1 MASFNYTVNVT
12 GDCSHSSVGVISV
25 QPYGGTPPYTIE
37 WYDPSLPPAQI
48 DNDVPSIRTGVQYG
62 TYSLRLNDST
72 LPINNEF
79 YINVPVSSGV
89 CTNIVSV
96 QNTTCGL
103 NNGSVILGSSSLYSS
118 TIFYLYSGN
127 STYITS
133 ATTTNQS
140 DLTIGNLT
148 AGTYYVTVLDLGG
161 CTGKSQNFIVE
172 ESDIMDYGLYSV
184 PNSSCGGTPIGKIYV
199 TGLTGNPPFTYL
211 WNNGAITSSITG
223 LTAGVY
229 SVQVTDGYGCNLSQS
244 ATVDTVNPIGLGIFT
259 SIPPTCFSNDGSLSL
274 TITGGTAPYYYSAS
288 TGNVLISY
296 SQTYTLSGLS
306 SGNYSFQVTDAGLC
320 TILVGTSLATPQG
333 IASVNVTAQNSTCSS
348 TNGQITVSVVGGV
361 SPYSY
366 TLIYPDGNSLT
377 ISNSQTSQLFTNLV
391 TGTYT
396 IGVQD
401 NSGCNY
407 IQEAT
412 IYAENKFTISTEITG
427 TTCNQ
432 NNGTVL
438 VIASTGGELPYDYS
452 LDGLVNVIDTN
463 LNQIT
468 FTNVSSGQHNVTVT
482 DASGCVQSS
491 QIYVPSSQ
499 PLDFSLYSTSCGN
512 GNSGSIT
519 TFINSGTAPF
529 TFNWSDNVPN
539 NPQQIQVTGLTAGTY
554 SVTVTDNYGCSLKR
568 TTIIDCAT
576 NYTSF
581 QTYVMG
587 SEVFNIQSPT
597 KCSLLQMMNEGYL
610 DLTSGNT
617 NCNLISATFTAKVS
631 VNPLGLSTS
640 NTFFTSTSLI
650 TAPADNLWYD
660 TIKNLLLSVSGVGNV
675 IINQLNNQITIET
688 IKGDNSL
695 SGQEIII
702 ELVIV
707 YDIMCL
713 T

>member
-1 MASFNYTVNVT
+1 VEADYAQLNTDNTFLTPNTQTFQGSNASV
-12 GDCSHSSVGVISV
+12 
-25 QPYGGTPPYTIE
+25 
-37 WYDPSLPPAQI
+37 
-48 DNDVPSIRTGVQYG
+48 
-62 TYSLRLNDST
+62 
-72 LPINNEF
+72 
-79 YINVPVSSGV
+79 
-89 CTNIVSV
+89 
-96 QNTTCGL
+96 
-103 NNGSVILGSSSLYSS
+103 
-118 TIFYLYSGN
+118 
-127 STYITS
+127 
-133 ATTTNQS
+133 
-140 DLTIGNLT
+140 
-148 AGTYYVTVLDLGG
+148 
-161 CTGKSQNFIVE
+161 
-172 ESDIMDYGLYSV
+172 
-184 PNSSCGGTPIGKIYV
+184 
-199 TGLTGNPPFTYL
+199 
-211 WNNGAITSSITG
+211 G
-223 LTAGVY
+223 LTA
-229 SVQVTDGYGCNLSQS
+229 
-244 ATVDTVNPIGLGIFT
+244 P
-259 SIPPTCFSNDGSLSL
+259 
-274 TITGGTAPYYYSAS
+274 
-288 TGNVLISY
+288 
-296 SQTYTLSGLS
+296 
-306 SGNYSFQVTDAGLC
+306 
-320 TILVGTSLATPQG
+320 LV
-333 IASVNVTAQNSTCSS
+333 
-348 TNGQITVSVVGGV
+348 
-361 SPYSY
+361 
-366 TLIYPDGNSLT
+366 

-512 GNSGSIT
+512 GNSGLIT

-568 TTIIDCAT
+568 TTTIDCAT

-597 KCSLLQMMNEGYL
+597 KCSLLHMMNEGYL

-617 NCNLISATFTAKVS
+617 NCNLISAIFTAKVS

-650 TAPADNLWYD
+650 TVPADNLWYD

>member
-1 MASFNYTVNVT
+1 M
-12 GDCSHSSVGVISV
+12 I
-25 QPYGGTPPYTIE
+25 
-37 WYDPSLPPAQI
+37 
-48 DNDVPSIRTGVQYG
+48 
-62 TYSLRLNDST
+62 
-72 LPINNEF
+72 
-79 YINVPVSSGV
+79 
-89 CTNIVSV
+89 
-96 QNTTCGL
+96 
-103 NNGSVILGSSSLYSS
+103 
-118 TIFYLYSGN
+118 
-127 STYITS
+127 
-133 ATTTNQS
+133 
-140 DLTIGNLT
+140 
-148 AGTYYVTVLDLGG
+148 
-161 CTGKSQNFIVE
+161 
-172 ESDIMDYGLYSV
+172 
-184 PNSSCGGTPIGKIYV
+184 
-199 TGLTGNPPFTYL
+199 
-211 WNNGAITSSITG
+211 
-223 LTAGVY
+223 
-229 SVQVTDGYGCNLSQS
+229 
-244 ATVDTVNPIGLGIFT
+244 
-259 SIPPTCFSNDGSLSL
+259 
-274 TITGGTAPYYYSAS
+274 
-288 TGNVLISY
+288 
-296 SQTYTLSGLS
+296 
-306 SGNYSFQVTDAGLC
+306 
-320 TILVGTSLATPQG
+320 TPQG
-333 IASVNVTAQNSTCSS
+333 IGSVSITAQNSTCSS

-366 TLIYPDGNSLT
+366 TLIYPDGNSL
-377 ISNSQTSQLFTNLV
+377 IVSNNQTTQLFTNLV

-396 IGVQD
+396 ISVQD
-401 NSGCNY
+401 SSGCNY

-568 TTIIDCAT
+568 TTTIDCAT

-617 NCNLISATFTAKVS
+617 NCNLISAIFTAKVS

-688 IKGDNSL
+688 TKGDNSL